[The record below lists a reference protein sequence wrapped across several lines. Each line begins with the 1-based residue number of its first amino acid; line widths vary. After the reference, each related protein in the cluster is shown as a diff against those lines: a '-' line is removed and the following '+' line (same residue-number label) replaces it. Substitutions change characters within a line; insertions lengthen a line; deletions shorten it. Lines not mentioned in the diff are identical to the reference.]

1 VTSRSVAAGARGWR
15 CWLACL
21 LALLA
26 GCASAERTPP
36 TAIVLISIDTLRPD
50 HLNFYGYGRST
61 SSGIEDV
68 FAGAVVF
75 ENAFSTAPWTAP
87 AMASLFTSLH
97 PEQHLVRH
105 GRLGG
110 GVRGSVSEQE
120 MLSSSLTTLAEVLRD
135 HGFATVGFTTNP
147 HLKSELGFAQGF
159 DHYHLLIPGIT
170 SARKF
175 AAYTDAKEV
184 RAAIEAD
191 GAIPRS
197 YDKLFLWIHLMDP
210 HAPYYRKRPWVNSYA
225 EQAGVSPA
233 TLPGQVLK
241 LRDLKAPGLDPEQK
255 EEVVRILYDG
265 EIRFVLDEVRAM
277 IDGLALPRNTLL
289 ILVSDH
295 GESLFEHGIFGHSQ
309 SLYDPE
315 IRIPLLIKLPGAGR
329 EGRHIADPVSILDVM
344 PTVLDF
350 AGIDHSGQQGVSLL
364 PLIAGGSR
372 DAEPRAL
379 FAEHVRTLRQL
390 RSIRVGRFKLVVDL
404 VSNGA
409 ALYDLETD
417 PGEEHDVSGERPELV
432 AALRAGLDRH
442 VEATLSTGQAPTHE
456 MEPADVEL
464 LKELGYSEP

>member
-1 VTSRSVAAGARGWR
+1 
-15 CWLACL
+15 
-21 LALLA
+21 
-26 GCASAERTPP
+26 
-36 TAIVLISIDTLRPD
+36 
-50 HLNFYGYGRST
+50 
-61 SSGIEDV
+61 
-68 FAGAVVF
+68 
-75 ENAFSTAPWTAP
+75 
-87 AMASLFTSLH
+87 
-97 PEQHLVRH
+97 
-105 GRLGG
+105 
-110 GVRGSVSEQE
+110 
-120 MLSSSLTTLAEVLRD
+120 
-135 HGFATVGFTTNP
+135 
-147 HLKSELGFAQGF
+147 
-159 DHYHLLIPGIT
+159 
-170 SARKF
+170 
-175 AAYTDAKEV
+175 
-184 RAAIEAD
+184 
-191 GAIPRS
+191 
-197 YDKLFLWIHLMDP
+197 
-210 HAPYYRKRPWVNSYA
+210 
-225 EQAGVSPA
+225 
-233 TLPGQVLK
+233 LPGQVLK

-265 EIRFVLDEVRAM
+265 EIRFVLDEIRAI

-329 EGRHIADPVSILDVM
+329 EGRRIADPVSILDVM

-350 AGIDHSGQQGVSLL
+350 AGIDHAGQQGVSLL

-404 VSNGA
+404 VSDQA

-417 PGEEHDVSGERPELV
+417 PGEEHDVSGERPGLV